1 MNNSWQLNKIDYQL
15 IDLALEEDLGVPYK
29 DVTTDALFKYQKLYK
44 SAKIFSKH
52 AENIVVAGLPLI
64 KALFDKMDAEV
75 KLNHQLQDGG
85 LLSAGE
91 VLVTIESDVNSLL
104 KVERTLLNFLR
115 HLCAIATLTK
125 KFVDKVCDTKL
136 KILDTRKT
144 SPGMRHLE
152 KYAVHC
158 GGGVNHRMGLYDAFM
173 LKDNHM
179 DFIGGLQKA
188 LAALPDKQNNSLEV
202 ICEIRNL
209 DELHIALEHGHNKI
223 TRVLFDNMR
232 PQQLKQC
239 VELVGDIFE
248 TEASGNLT
256 LQNIQN
262 VAQTGVDYASVGM
275 LTYAAGQVDLSM
287 LMDKC

>member
-1 MNNSWQLNKIDYQL
+1 MNDLWELNKIDHQL
-15 IDLALEEDLGVPYK
+15 IDLAFEEDLGVPYK
-29 DVTTDALFKYQKLYK
+29 DVTTDTLFKHQDLYK

-52 AENIVVAGLPLI
+52 AEDIVVAGLPI
-64 KALFDKMDAEV
+64 IAALFNKMDAEV
-75 KLNHQLQDGG
+75 KLTRKLQDRDI
-85 LLSAGE
+85 LSTGDI
-91 VLVTIESDVNSLL
+91 LVTIESDISSLL
-104 KVERTLLNFLR
+104 KIERTLLNFLR

-125 KFVDKVCDTKL
+125 KFVDLVKDTDL

-173 LKDNHM
+173 LKDNHI

-188 LAALPDKQNNSLEV
+188 LAALPDKQDNSLKV

-209 DELHIALEHGHNKI
+209 DELNIALEHGHNKI
-223 TRVLFDNMR
+223 TRVLFDNMK
-232 PQQLKQC
+232 PQKLKQC
-239 VELVGDIFE
+239 VEVVGGVFE
-248 TEASGNLT
+248 TESSGNIT
-256 LQNIQN
+256 LQNIKD

-275 LTYAAGQVDLSM
+275 LTYAAGQVDLSIVVNE
-287 LMDKC
+287 